1 MNTTHLI
8 ISDDSVW
15 PLPDMET
22 FDGDSIEWKL
32 RHAPESITRE
42 DQLRAA
48 SIISAYGFLVLE
60 SGSFK
65 RDLVCREIRTAMR
78 ERA

>member
-32 RHAPESITRE
+32 RHAPESITR
-42 DQLRAA
+42 
-48 SIISAYGFLVLE
+48 
-60 SGSFK
+60 
-65 RDLVCREIRTAMR
+65 
-78 ERA
+78 